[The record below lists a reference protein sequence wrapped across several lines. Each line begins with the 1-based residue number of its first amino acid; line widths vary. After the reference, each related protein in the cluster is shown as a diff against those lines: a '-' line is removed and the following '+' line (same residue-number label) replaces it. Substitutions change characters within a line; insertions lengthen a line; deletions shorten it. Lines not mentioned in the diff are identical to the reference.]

1 MGWGR
6 YEESI
11 TIKQETCNWKDSK
24 RYCNMWPDRI
34 WKPADIERQDD
45 YEKGLRHLKKN
56 YAEME
61 WMV

>member
-45 YEKGLRHLKKN
+45 YKKGLCHLKKKIMSKL
-56 YAEME
+56 EI
-61 WMV
+61 